1 MSDLER
7 LFLTLIQDAGLP
19 EPETQY
25 QFNPSRRWK
34 ADFVWPEY
42 RIIAEVQGMTYVAS
56 RGHTSHSGIHRDYEK
71 QNSAQLLGYHYFEF
85 DRDMIES
92 GEAVNTIA
100 QAINLHSLQVK

>member
-1 MSDLER
+1 MSELER
-7 LFLTLIQDAGLP
+7 LFLTLIQEAGLP

-34 ADFVWPEY
+34 ADFSWPEY
-42 RIIAEVQGMTYVAS
+42 RIIAEVQGMTHVAS

-71 QNSAQLLGYHYFEF
+71 QNDAQLLGYRYFEF

-92 GEAVNTIA
+92 GMAVNVIA
-100 QAINLHSLQVK
+100 RAMNQHTANK